1 MAQLIG
7 WREWV
12 SLPELGIRRLKA
24 KADTGARTS
33 ALHAVNIRLFTEA
46 NTEWVEFNLGS
57 DPAKTT
63 TSQQA
68 KRKRR
73 ARVIEQRTV
82 KDSGGREERRVIIE
96 TEIKLAGQSWPIE
109 ISLTDRATMGFR
121 MLLGRT
127 ALASRF
133 MIDPSESYLL
143 RRKGSG
149 EAYSSTGKSSKANSG
164 KESREEE

>member
-1 MAQLIG
+1 MARLIG

-12 SLPELGIRRLKA
+12 ELPELGIRRLKA

-33 ALHAVNIRLFTEA
+33 ALHAINIQVFNEA
-46 NTEWVEFNLGS
+46 NTEWVEFNLGT
-57 DPAKTT
+57 DPSKSTKT
-63 TSQQA
+63 QRA

-73 ARVIEQRTV
+73 ARVIEQRIV
-82 KDSGGREERRVIIE
+82 RDSGGREELRIIIE
-96 TEIKLAGQSWPIE
+96 TQIKMAGQSWPIE

-127 ALASRF
+127 ALSTRF

-143 RRKGSG
+143 KRYPSQDNQLGSNNQLAR
-149 EAYSSTGKSSKANSG
+149 EA
-164 KESREEE
+164 REEE

>member
-1 MAQLIG
+1 MARLIG

-12 SLPELGIRRLKA
+12 ELPELGIRRLKA

-33 ALHAVNIRLFTEA
+33 ALHAVNIHLFEEA
-46 NTEWVEFNLGS
+46 NTEWVEFNLGP
-57 DPAKTT
+57 DPTKRVGKRHTRT
-63 TSQQA
+63 KRQA
-68 KRKRR
+68 K
-73 ARVIEQRTV
+73 VVEQRVV
-82 KDSGGREERRVIIE
+82 KDSGGREELRVIIK
-96 TEIKLAGQSWPIE
+96 TEIKMADQSWPIE

-143 RRKGSG
+143 KRYASG
-149 EAYSSTGKSSKANSG
+149 DSKADEDARSNR
-164 KESREEE
+164 ESREEE